1 MLDTDEI
8 IGLRHTLRHAATHLD
23 EVLEAITEDYHNGN
37 KAPADVTSQLLPY
50 LNSIENYVTTLRH
63 ALTVMATGGLADNGE
78 GNWWI
83 GDGDGPYDTLAAALA
98 NREDDEGFVTQG
110 LVNVEDDITAPG
122 GVFVMGADG
131 DPEIETQIRSIVEGQ
146 ALPPSDVPRSKLQ
159 DLIGAINREG
169 GWRDTDTVGEL
180 LTQFLDA
187 EGFTLAASPEERVL
201 DGMRSAHSDGLEW
214 LGLTN
219 VAEYAGMQNSQAETV
234 LAGLVPEHVE
244 RKGDRGAIY
253 RLAP

>member
-37 KAPADVTSQLLPY
+37 KAHPDVTSQLLPY
-50 LNSIENYVTTLRH
+50 LNSIENYATTLRH
-63 ALTVMATGGLADNGE
+63 ALTVMAAGGLADNGE

-98 NREDDEGFVTQG
+98 AREDDEPAFVTQG

-122 GVFVMGADG
+122 CVFVMGADG
-131 DPEIETQIRSIVEGQ
+131 DPEIEAQIRRIINDDEQ
-146 ALPPSDVPRSKLQ
+146 ARDELG
-159 DLIGAINREG
+159 IG
-169 GWRDTDTVGEL
+169 
-180 LTQFLDA
+180 LDDII
-187 EGFTLAASPEERVL
+187 EHASPEERVL
-201 DGMRSAHSDGLEW
+201 AGMRSAHSDGLEW

-234 LAGLVPEHVE
+234 LAGLVGKGKVE
-244 RKGDRGAIY
+244 RKGGRGAIY
-253 RLAP
+253 RLTP

>member
-50 LNSIENYVTTLRH
+50 LNSIENYATTLRH

-98 NREDDEGFVTQG
+98 AREDDEPAFVTQG
-110 LVNVEDDITAPG
+110 LVNVEDDITARG

-131 DPEIETQIRSIVEGQ
+131 DPEIDAQIRSIVTGD
-146 ALPPSDVPRSKLQ
+146 PD
-159 DLIGAINREG
+159 GA
-169 GWRDTDTVGEL
+169 DGEP
-180 LTQFLDA
+180 DY
-187 EGFTLAASPEERVL
+187 GSPEERVL
-201 DGMRSAHSDGLEW
+201 AGMRSAYGDGLEW
-214 LGLTN
+214 VGLSS
-219 VAEYAGMQNSQAETV
+219 VAEYAGMHYSQAGTV
-234 LAGLVPEHVE
+234 LAGLVVKGQVE

-253 RLAP
+253 RLVEGG